1 MEDRPNI
8 YLKRAWGLINEV
20 EKAADTFRQ
29 RAIQH
34 DAQVQ
39 EDQPFVG
46 GLVNMLKSAGKLKR
60 EKSSI
65 LSDLELAKSEID
77 KAATLN
83 PGAVICIDSTDFDIV
98 ALRATILYLRGQIEM
113 IWGKPE
119 RAQDIWVESINLRDF
134 ADPHY
139 MLGLVYEDEYNPK
152 EALNHF
158 ERCLE
163 LDPDGELSVPALR
176 EANAMRKYKKKF
188 RGSWPLFGLMF
199 LFFFPVAIVYLVVKY
214 K

>member
-1 MEDRPNI
+1 MENKPEI

-20 EKAADTFRQ
+20 EKATDTFREQ
-29 RAIQH
+29 AIQH

-39 EDQPFVG
+39 EDQPLVG
-46 GLVNMLKSAGKLKR
+46 SLVTMFRSAGKLKR
-60 EKSSI
+60 EKGS
-65 LSDLELAKSEID
+65 LLRDLELATSEIS

-83 PGAVICIDSTDFDIV
+83 PDAVIRTNSAEFDIV
-98 ALRATILYLRGQIEM
+98 TLQATTLYLRGQIEM

-119 RAQDIWVESINLRDF
+119 RAKDIWFQSVNLREF

-139 MLGLVYEDEYNPK
+139 MLGLLYEDEYNPK

-163 LDPDGELSVPALR
+163 LDPDGDLSVPALR
-176 EANAMRKYKKKF
+176 EANAMRNYKKKF
-188 RGSWPLFGLMF
+188 RGSWPLFGFMF
-199 LFFFPVAIVYLVVKY
+199 FFFFPVAIVYLVVKY